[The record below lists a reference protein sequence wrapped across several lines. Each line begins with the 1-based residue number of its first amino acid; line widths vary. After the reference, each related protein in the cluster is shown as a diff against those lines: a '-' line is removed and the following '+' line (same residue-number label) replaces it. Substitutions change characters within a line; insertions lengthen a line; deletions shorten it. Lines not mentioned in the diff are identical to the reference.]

1 MWQGGLVPNCGVIVK
16 EWSDVVVLK
25 KLMGCESF
33 GGGLC
38 PMCERRKGLE
48 SVPDYHCFGRS
59 EVWDCLSD
67 LSLEVILIP

>member
-48 SVPDYHCFGRS
+48 VCS
-59 EVWDCLSD
+59 
-67 LSLEVILIP
+67 